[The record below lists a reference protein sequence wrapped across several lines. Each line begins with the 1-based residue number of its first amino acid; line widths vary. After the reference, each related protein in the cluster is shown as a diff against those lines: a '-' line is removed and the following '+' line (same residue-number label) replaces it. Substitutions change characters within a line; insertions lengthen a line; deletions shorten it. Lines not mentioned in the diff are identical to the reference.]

1 MYTAKDKIKN
11 AFLDLYSEH
20 PIEKI
25 SVKLLTE
32 TAGVNRGTFYDHYT
46 DIYDLLNQ
54 IETEFISN
62 VTAMIEVIAAWLLS
76 GDSSRISDCYADF
89 FEANHRMLFIFFKTR
104 PSRRLQNIMKSY
116 AQTNIC
122 RFLGIDRSRL
132 SCEQQYI
139 LEYLSGGQM
148 SIVMHWFAQNNDLDF
163 DAFADLIKRINTKG
177 AFTCLMSDTDPGPLL
192 QNS

>member
-62 VTAMIEVIAAWLLS
+62 VTAMMRTQMFFDIV
-76 GDSSRISDCYADF
+76 DF
-89 FEANHRMLFIFFKTR
+89 PVRLYKT
-104 PSRRLQNIMKSY
+104 L
-116 AQTNIC
+116 
-122 RFLGIDRSRL
+122 
-132 SCEQQYI
+132 
-139 LEYLSGGQM
+139 
-148 SIVMHWFAQNNDLDF
+148 LDF
-163 DAFADLIKRINTKG
+163 IRRRHSVDNNII
-177 AFTCLMSDTDPGPLL
+177 
-192 QNS
+192 